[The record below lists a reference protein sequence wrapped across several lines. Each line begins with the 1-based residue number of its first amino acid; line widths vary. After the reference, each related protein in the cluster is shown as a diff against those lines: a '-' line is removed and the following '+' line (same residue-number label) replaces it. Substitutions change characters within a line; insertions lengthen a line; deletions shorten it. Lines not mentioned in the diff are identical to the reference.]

1 MRATGV
7 LLSAAAP
14 HGGTLSDTGGHG
26 LFGRKE
32 GARGMEGSTY
42 PPTRQIRGSFL
53 SAAARIVAVSVSV
66 SSKVVPYSA
75 ALRCG
80 HTHTHTT
87 D

>member
-7 LLSAAAP
+7 LLSAAP

-42 PPTRQIRGSFL
+42 PHDRSEALSFPQPPGSSL
-53 SAAARIVAVSVSV
+53 SLSLSPVRWCRT
-66 SSKVVPYSA
+66 VPLS
-75 ALRCG
+75 G
-80 HTHTHTT
+80 VDTHTHTLLT